1 MPARQQVT
9 LFSRTSQRVTNH
21 FWEASNRST
30 PNSAVSPFTLFF
42 DDHPELRDR
51 AADPSDP
58 LFGQHRAIVAQAW
71 NQSTQAERQHYM
83 RLAEDDFDRYMH
95 EQQEYAREAG
105 DDATSTA
112 RRDAPSIPLTPPER
126 PPNAFVRFCNDRRD
140 SLPVPA
146 GGFQFGQRAGILAQM
161 WKDCSD
167 AERAV
172 YEQAYAKDKEVYDPQ
187 LAAYEAATGRR
198 GRMGPPVSHAE

>member
-1 MPARQQVT
+1 MSESSKR
-9 LFSRTSQRVTNH
+9 SKRK
-21 FWEASNRST
+21 RST
-30 PNSAVSPFTLFF
+30 PKSAVSPFTLFY

-58 LFGQHRAIVAQAW
+58 LFRQHRAIVVQAW
-71 NQSTQAERQHYM
+71 NQSTKTEREHYM
-83 RLAEDDFDRYMH
+83 RLAEDDFDRYMR

-112 RRDAPSIPLTPPER
+112 GRDAPSIPLTRPER
-126 PPNAFVRFCNDRRD
+126 PPIAVVRFFDDRRD
-140 SLPVPA
+140 SIPVPA
-146 GGFQFGQRAGILAQM
+146 GGFQFGQRAAILDQM

-172 YEQAYAKDKEVYDPQ
+172 YEQAYAKDREVYDRQ
-187 LAAYEAATGRR
+187 LAAYEAATGIAAGSR
-198 GRMGPPVSHAE
+198 GRMGPPAHVE